1 MKQLLILIAAIFFGL
16 IICTAGNKYNIG
28 YAEPGVLVKKDPVE
42 SFWKWFKANEK
53 RLRKFEADPNKYLN
67 ELLEQAKK
75 MKPGLAIEL
84 EPPQNGIIH
93 MTVSADGNE
102 DLFELV
108 QQVVGKAPAI
118 KGWKFIAFR
127 QRMSPEQLKGI
138 KLKAQNHELDPEQ
151 MKFFPIISGD
161 TLDLIIYAKGISE
174 ENYNQVAYGGLLL
187 LDNILGEYDAVTKVR
202 SYDFHDMPA
211 AKQELE
217 GLLPLLELAAYVD
230 RFHSEKK

>member
-53 RLRKFEADPNKYLN
+53 RLRKFEADPDKYLN

-108 QQVVGKAPAI
+108 QQVIGKAPAI
-118 KGWKFIAFR
+118 KGWKFVAFR
-127 QRMSPEQLKGI
+127 QRMTPEQLTGI

-202 SYDFHDMPA
+202 NYDFHDMPA
-211 AKQELE
+211 AKEELE